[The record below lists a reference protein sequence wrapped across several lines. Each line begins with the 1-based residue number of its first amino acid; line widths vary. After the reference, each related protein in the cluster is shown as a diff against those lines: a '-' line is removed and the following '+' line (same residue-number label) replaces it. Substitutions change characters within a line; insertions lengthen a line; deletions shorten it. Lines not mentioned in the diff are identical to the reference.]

1 MRWSQPK
8 IYRIRLHDGSILCTP
23 NKDMR
28 KFDQEMHKLTTRFC
42 ENHPQGLRK
51 RTSTKQKSRS
61 SKKSS
66 AT

>member
-1 MRWSQPK
+1 M
-8 IYRIRLHDGSILCTP
+8 YRIRLHDGSILCTP
-23 NKDMR
+23 NKDMK
-28 KFDQEMHKLTTRFC
+28 KFDQEMHEIMTRFC
-42 ENHPQGLRK
+42 KNHPQGLGR